1 MKLTRRGL
9 IAATAGAALTS
20 GRVAAKLI
28 EPGPYRV
35 ERAYTIRVTQSW
47 SDVTPLT
54 RQEDGVHLLT
64 RDGPALNQLFA
75 ASIAP
80 GGALA
85 FVPDRDTPRPRYG
98 ADMGDT
104 ELVEFI
110 VDSVATWGYQNPES
124 TNLRPQSLAGAQGVR
139 FDITAQTPSG
149 LQTTGTGLV
158 ARNGETLNVL
168 LFLAPGEHYFG
179 AYAQEIEA
187 IMASATPA

>member
-9 IAATAGAALTS
+9 LAVGAGAALTS
-20 GRVAAKLI
+20 GCVAAKLI

-35 ERAYTIRVTQSW
+35 ERAFSIRVTQSW

-85 FVPDRDTPRPRYG
+85 FVADRDTPRPRYR

-124 TNLRPQSLAGAQGVR
+124 ANLRPQSFAGAQGVR
-139 FDITAQTPSG
+139 FDLTAQTPSG
-149 LQTTGTGLV
+149 LEIKGSGLV

-168 LFLAPGEHYFG
+168 LFLAPGEHYYG
-179 AYAQEIEA
+179 AYAAEIEA
-187 IMASATPA
+187 IMASATPG